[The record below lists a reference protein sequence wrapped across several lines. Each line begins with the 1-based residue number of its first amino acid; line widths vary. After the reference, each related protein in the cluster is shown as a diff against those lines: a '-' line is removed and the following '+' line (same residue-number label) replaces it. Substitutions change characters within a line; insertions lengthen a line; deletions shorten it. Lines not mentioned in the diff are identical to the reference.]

1 MISIRRLQ
9 RGGDLYL
16 MINGKPYKDN
26 EVVQAQVQG
35 ETIYLRLRQI
45 SRRGVTVVLNEAEMT
60 LKF

>member
-1 MISIRRLQ
+1 
-9 RGGDLYL
+9 

>member
-1 MISIRRLQ
+1 VTKT
-9 RGGDLYL
+9 GGIECTGYL

-26 EVVQAQVQG
+26 EVVQVQMQG
-35 ETIYLRLRQI
+35 EMVYLRLKQI